1 MSDKSIIFTKFK
13 EIEQLISDYTADCIT
28 DTADDHLVME
38 LAEDAVEALR
48 IMAMEGSEHCPCC
61 GEKGERTEH
70 PEETTTT
77 TYSGI
82 NIEHNEE
89 DKTSRATLYVVD
101 DIAAVGDWIE
111 ENPTNDPMPDIVAC
125 LKNLIEK
132 LELKYGVKD
141 AT

>member
-13 EIEQLISDYTADCIT
+13 EIEQLISDYAADCTT
-28 DTADDHLVME
+28 DTSDDNMVME

-48 IMAMEGSEHCPCC
+48 IMAIEGSEHCPCC
-61 GEKGERTEH
+61 GEKGERMEH

-82 NIEHNEE
+82 HIEHNEE
-89 DKTSRATLYVVD
+89 DKASRATLYVVD

-111 ENPTNDPMPDIVAC
+111 ENPTNDPMPDIIAC
-125 LKNLIEK
+125 LKNLVEK
-132 LELKYGVKD
+132 LELKYGVPS
-141 AT
+141 